1 MGEMESEIKSSEQL
15 IIDTV
20 ENEDIPESSQ
30 QPNLDNVEVKPIE
43 TYPVIQQSSTF
54 VNYNNDDWL
63 AINKKEG
70 SQEEEEQ

>member
-20 ENEDIPESSQ
+20 ENEDIPETSQ

-43 TYPVIQQSSTF
+43 TYPVVQQSSTF

-70 SQEEEEQ
+70 SQEEE

>member
-43 TYPVIQQSSTF
+43 TYPVVQQSSTF